1 VDKLQ
6 VTAGEISMNFSVS
19 FKGSPKEIEAITS
32 SVSKF
37 ERMRSIPGLVLL
49 GALVLVALIALPPIA
64 VVVAVAGFALL
75 AVLTLSWVGTARKA
89 AVAALEFT
97 ELSEVAVSD
106 WGLVVTRG
114 AGKSEMSWDEVLH
127 GTRAKAGWIFV
138 SEKGKAAV
146 VLPARVLT
154 DAQAG
159 QLTNL
164 LSEWSARRYRRSPL

>member
-1 VDKLQ
+1 
-6 VTAGEISMNFSVS
+6 MNFSVS
-19 FKGSPKEIEAITS
+19 FKGSPREIEAIVS

-49 GALVLVALIALPPIA
+49 GALVLVGLLALPPIA
-64 VVVAVAGFALL
+64 IFVAVAGFVLMAG
-75 AVLTLSWVGTARKA
+75 LTLSWLRTVRKA
-89 AVAALEFT
+89 SVGSLEFT
-97 ELSEVAVSD
+97 EPSNVLVSD

-114 AGKSEMSWDEVLH
+114 ASKSEVPWGEVLH

-138 SEKGKAAV
+138 SKSGKAVV
-146 VLPARVLT
+146 VLPARVIT

-164 LSEWSARRYRRSPL
+164 LSEWPSRKYRRSPW